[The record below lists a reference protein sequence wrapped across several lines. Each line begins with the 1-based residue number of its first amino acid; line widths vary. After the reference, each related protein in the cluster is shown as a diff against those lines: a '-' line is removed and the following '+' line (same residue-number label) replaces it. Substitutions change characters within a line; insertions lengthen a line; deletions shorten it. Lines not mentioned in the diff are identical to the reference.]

1 MKMIFRWYPEA
12 NAIDLGYIRQIPG
25 VTGIAGEISAGV
37 GQVWDLEDILRLK
50 NQVEKYGLVLEV
62 IESVKVH
69 EDIKLG
75 RETRDLYISNYIETI
90 KNLGRAGIK
99 VVCYDFMPV
108 FDWMR
113 TELERPLPDGS
124 AVLAYDEEIMRKMD
138 PLREDFGLCD
148 WETVYSR
155 EELAVLLK
163 AYEGVGQEGLWRN
176 LEYFLKAVIPEAKKA
191 GVRMAMHPDDPC
203 WPIFGL
209 PRIITCEE
217 NIDRF
222 LAIVDSPYNALTF
235 CTGSLGCSGANDLPR
250 LIKKYASM
258 DRIAFG
264 HVRNV
269 KRLFGGSFEESAH
282 YSKAGSLDMAEIM
295 KAYFESGYEGYIR
308 PDHGRRIWGE
318 KGGAGYGL
326 YDRALGAMYLSGIWE
341 ALKKVNQ

>member
-12 NAIDLGYIRQIPG
+12 NEIDLGYIRQIPG
-25 VTGIAGEISAGV
+25 VTGIAGELSAEV
-37 GQVWDLEDILRLK
+37 GQIWALDEILALK
-50 NQVEKYGLVLEV
+50 GRVEEYGLELEV

-75 RETRDLYISNYIETI
+75 RESRDLYIRNYIETI
-90 KNLGRAGIK
+90 KNLGKAGIK

-113 TELERPLPDGS
+113 TEMERPLPDGS
-124 AVLAYDEEIMRKMD
+124 TVLAYDEEVMKRMD
-138 PLREDFGLCD
+138 PLKEDFGLCD
-148 WETVYSR
+148 WETIYSHD
-155 EELAVLLK
+155 ELAGLLK
-163 AYEGVGQEGLWRN
+163 GYEEVGQEGLWRN
-176 LEYFLKAVIPEAKKA
+176 LEYFLKAVIPEAEKA

-209 PRIITCEE
+209 PRIITGEE
-217 NIDRF
+217 GIDRF

-235 CTGSLGCSGANDLPR
+235 CTGSLGCAADNELPR
-250 LIKKYASM
+250 LIRKYAGA

-269 KRLFGGSFEESAH
+269 KRLSGKSFEESAH
-282 YSKAGSLDMAEIM
+282 FSGAGSLDMAEIM
-295 KAYFESGYEGYIR
+295 KAYFDAGYQGYIR

-326 YDRALGAMYLSGIWE
+326 YDRALGAVYLSGIWE
-341 ALKKVNQ
+341 ALEKVNK